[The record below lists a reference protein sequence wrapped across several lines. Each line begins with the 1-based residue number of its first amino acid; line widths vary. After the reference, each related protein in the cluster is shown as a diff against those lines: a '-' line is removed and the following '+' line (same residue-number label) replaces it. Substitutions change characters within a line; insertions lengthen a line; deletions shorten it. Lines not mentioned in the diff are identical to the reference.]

1 MSYNPTLSISGNG
14 VVGQVT
20 ATFTTGSSF
29 WSVQSQGLPGQVV
42 VGSFPNS
49 LNPHAISQQ
58 TINLVW
64 PIRGGKNLGSTGIRN
79 LTPAGIVGITAVGIP
94 IYNSRSGITVSGL
107 NSTIFNLNSVEA
119 SIQGEDLYGGG
130 PTSSGQYNY
139 RSADFITNNAWGS
152 ISGST
157 WAGGV
162 YTQAADGHS
171 KLIGWARDGYP
182 IYGPYGYQTPLDIF
196 SPVVK
201 MESGYQLN
209 LSINRPI
216 SRNLVVNG
224 AVNSSTQFNVYS
236 AAGVTVGMTLS
247 GGGLSTSTKVVSVFG
262 SRITTKTPVT
272 LSQGSIIL
280 ASYDPGVFE
289 EDWTHYYS
297 NDLVLDT
304 FNGRYCVTPEYPN
317 GTYAYFITT
326 DAANKPTYP
335 YTVGPRFFGSTIIDS
350 TDTSLLSLVPALGVL
365 QPAFSSTITEY
376 LNIVE
381 NPNTSTRFTAIVN
394 TPLSTLKFN
403 NQTIISGVPTA
414 FVPLIVGLN
423 TSTFEVT
430 SQFLTKRTYTITVER
445 VKKSGRN
452 LSSLTVLPGTLSP
465 VFDSSVTS
473 YTVTYDTPI
482 SSVDVTA
489 TPFDIES
496 TLSINGTSATPG
508 QSRTINLNYGLNTI
522 PIVVTAENL
531 TTQTYTISATRLSP
545 IAGLSSLNTNKGTVT
560 PSFTS
565 NNYLYFLNVVN
576 TVTNIS
582 VSATPVDAFAKI
594 FIEGVETATNTLSS
608 PIVLTEGNNPIGITV
623 ISSDGTVRQDYRLVV
638 RRQLSSTSTI
648 ASLSLNE
655 GILSPSFNRNVFN
668 YTATVTTNVSTLVI
682 NTTPDVTGSTIVA
695 PVMGTVVGNEI
706 FVSLDF
712 NVNNISFS
720 CISPDGSSTSTY
732 NLAVTR
738 QLSNDSRLTSLELD
752 RVVDLVP
759 NFNPTIYSYTAFVP
773 HTVTATSV
781 IAYKA
786 SIFAQTVVEGQTL
799 GNGVKSN
806 LIPLA
811 VGTSTILTTVTA
823 QDGISTSTYSVS
835 VTRSDD
841 SNVEIAGINTN
852 AGPISPQVSS
862 TVTDYT
868 LTVPNALSTLTMAVV
883 LFNGNASVTLSKT
896 GSIIEPGDLLPTTST
911 GIYNEFTIPLQSVIT
926 GPGSYDGLTNLSINV
941 RAADKVTNKLYTLN
955 VTRLPSPVSTL
966 TNLSINVPGLEPA
979 FSPELTEYYISV
991 VNTVSNVRVIASA
1004 TNILQRIIINGVETP
1019 SNTLSSQIP
1028 LGVGN
1033 NSIPVLVIAGDP
1045 AYSTGYN
1052 INVNRATQGLE
1063 TNSKLSSL
1071 TANKGTF
1078 YPAFTANRFNY
1089 NLDLDTDDSN
1099 VRIRPTSEKTQST
1112 IKINGNII
1120 SSGSFS
1126 DEINVDPG
1134 LSQINLLVTAQ
1145 DRVSTTTYNIS
1156 VFRKGKAIASLTNL
1170 ISDAGYFDTA
1180 FTPSDL
1186 SYTVQVE
1193 TIINSIRFKPY
1204 SEDPLSPISIN
1215 NLPIGHNTWSN
1226 PIPLNVGVN
1235 SISIKVYS
1243 NDFNRAG
1250 LGNKVVEYTVK
1261 VIRAIPLVTDPT
1273 KLFLTDGINL
1283 TTNFIAP
1290 DVLRIYTKVNTSI
1303 VNTGT
1308 FPNSANTWTTQLQD
1322 LEFVYPYR
1330 AGTNVRA
1337 LTDTIRPIG
1346 ENIGLTV
1353 AGIPIKSP
1361 VSNVK
1366 VIGLNSTTWT
1376 INNAVSGVIG
1386 IDQYGGAAGPQG
1398 YFYQTN
1404 KFLYG
1409 GGWDITPEWHGQNTF
1424 ENGHSRILG
1433 FAADGYPI
1441 YGPYGYSNPISSY
1454 STTTLMVSS
1463 YSVRN
1468 NADRPQGFTVTYT
1481 GNELGADKEL
1491 LSIAG
1496 VKVGMRVTG
1505 DPISSTSTVVIS
1517 AINTVTKYVTLSPN
1531 VIFSAFGYDLEVSY
1545 PLGYF
1550 IEDFYYDP
1558 DKTNKTLDK
1567 HNGRYCVTP
1576 EYPFGTYAY
1585 FSTGLLTPEYP
1596 YFIGDSFYAP
1606 LLNFDSD
1613 EKNPPKWISNAG
1625 FIVTATEGISVSR
1638 TITAVGTTPLTYK
1651 VIAGKLP
1658 SGLNLNT
1665 STGVISGTP
1674 SLVYQSETYK
1684 FIIRSQNPYG
1694 IADRQFSMDVRGDTP
1709 PAIKTP
1715 GPTLP
1720 VGPSGENYIINGQIV
1735 DFQFSASTDVLPE
1748 GKNLFFFIEEGDGQ
1762 LPPGLTLTPSGR
1774 LFGRVQDK
1782 LSLFYRSGITGE
1794 YDVEGYEL
1802 NSYEHSSIQEYG
1814 VVNKFVNKE
1823 YRFFLSVSNGIAVAK
1838 AQYQIS
1844 VKDPATFVSQAQPL
1858 GQT

>member
-64 PIRGGKNLGSTGIRN
+64 PIRGGKNLGNTGIRN

-94 IYNSRSGITVSGL
+94 IYTSRSGITVSGL

-119 SIQGEDLYGGG
+119 NIQGEDLYSGG

-280 ASYDPGVFE
+280 ASYDPGVFQ

-403 NQTIISGVPTA
+403 NQTITSGVSTA

-445 VKKSGRN
+445 VKKSGKN

-648 ASLSLNE
+648 ASLSLN
-655 GILSPSFNRNVFN
+655 
-668 YTATVTTNVSTLVI
+668 
-682 NTTPDVTGSTIVA
+682 
-695 PVMGTVVGNEI
+695 
-706 FVSLDF
+706 
-712 NVNNISFS
+712 
-720 CISPDGSSTSTY
+720 
-732 NLAVTR
+732 
-738 QLSNDSRLTSLELD
+738 
-752 RVVDLVP
+752 
-759 NFNPTIYSYTAFVP
+759 
-773 HTVTATSV
+773 
-781 IAYKA
+781 
-786 SIFAQTVVEGQTL
+786 
-799 GNGVKSN
+799 
-806 LIPLA
+806 
-811 VGTSTILTTVTA
+811 
-823 QDGISTSTYSVS
+823 
-835 VTRSDD
+835 
-841 SNVEIAGINTN
+841 AG
-852 AGPISPQVSS
+852 
-862 TVTDYT
+862 
-868 LTVPNALSTLTMAVV
+868 
-883 LFNGNASVTLSKT
+883 
-896 GSIIEPGDLLPTTST
+896 
-911 GIYNEFTIPLQSVIT
+911 
-926 GPGSYDGLTNLSINV
+926 
-941 RAADKVTNKLYTLN
+941 
-955 VTRLPSPVSTL
+955 
-966 TNLSINVPGLEPA
+966 
-979 FSPELTEYYISV
+979 
-991 VNTVSNVRVIASA
+991 
-1004 TNILQRIIINGVETP
+1004 
-1019 SNTLSSQIP
+1019 
-1028 LGVGN
+1028 
-1033 NSIPVLVIAGDP
+1033 
-1045 AYSTGYN
+1045 
-1052 INVNRATQGLE
+1052 
-1063 TNSKLSSL
+1063 
-1071 TANKGTF
+1071 
-1078 YPAFTANRFNY
+1078 
-1089 NLDLDTDDSN
+1089 
-1099 VRIRPTSEKTQST
+1099 
-1112 IKINGNII
+1112 
-1120 SSGSFS
+1120 
-1126 DEINVDPG
+1126 
-1134 LSQINLLVTAQ
+1134 
-1145 DRVSTTTYNIS
+1145 
-1156 VFRKGKAIASLTNL
+1156 
-1170 ISDAGYFDTA
+1170 
-1180 FTPSDL
+1180 
-1186 SYTVQVE
+1186 
-1193 TIINSIRFKPY
+1193 
-1204 SEDPLSPISIN
+1204 
-1215 NLPIGHNTWSN
+1215 
-1226 PIPLNVGVN
+1226 
-1235 SISIKVYS
+1235 
-1243 NDFNRAG
+1243 
-1250 LGNKVVEYTVK
+1250 
-1261 VIRAIPLVTDPT
+1261 
-1273 KLFLTDGINL
+1273 
-1283 TTNFIAP
+1283 
-1290 DVLRIYTKVNTSI
+1290 
-1303 VNTGT
+1303 
-1308 FPNSANTWTTQLQD
+1308 
-1322 LEFVYPYR
+1322 
-1330 AGTNVRA
+1330 
-1337 LTDTIRPIG
+1337 
-1346 ENIGLTV
+1346 
-1353 AGIPIKSP
+1353 
-1361 VSNVK
+1361 
-1366 VIGLNSTTWT
+1366 
-1376 INNAVSGVIG
+1376 
-1386 IDQYGGAAGPQG
+1386 
-1398 YFYQTN
+1398 
-1404 KFLYG
+1404 
-1409 GGWDITPEWHGQNTF
+1409 
-1424 ENGHSRILG
+1424 
-1433 FAADGYPI
+1433 
-1441 YGPYGYSNPISSY
+1441 
-1454 STTTLMVSS
+1454 
-1463 YSVRN
+1463 
-1468 NADRPQGFTVTYT
+1468 
-1481 GNELGADKEL
+1481 
-1491 LSIAG
+1491 
-1496 VKVGMRVTG
+1496 
-1505 DPISSTSTVVIS
+1505 
-1517 AINTVTKYVTLSPN
+1517 TLSPP
-1531 VIFSAFGYDLEVSY
+1531 F
-1545 PLGYF
+1545 
-1550 IEDFYYDP
+1550 
-1558 DKTNKTLDK
+1558 NK
-1567 HNGRYCVTP
+1567 N
-1576 EYPFGTYAY
+1576 
-1585 FSTGLLTPEYP
+1585 
-1596 YFIGDSFYAP
+1596 I
-1606 LLNFDSD
+1606 
-1613 EKNPPKWISNAG
+1613 
-1625 FIVTATEGISVSR
+1625 
-1638 TITAVGTTPLTYK
+1638 
-1651 VIAGKLP
+1651 LP
-1658 SGLNLNT
+1658 SAKSVLAKIGAR
-1665 STGVISGTP
+1665 
-1674 SLVYQSETYK
+1674 
-1684 FIIRSQNPYG
+1684 IR
-1694 IADRQFSMDVRGDTP
+1694 TH
-1709 PAIKTP
+1709 T
-1715 GPTLP
+1715 
-1720 VGPSGENYIINGQIV
+1720 
-1735 DFQFSASTDVLPE
+1735 
-1748 GKNLFFFIEEGDGQ
+1748 
-1762 LPPGLTLTPSGR
+1762 
-1774 LFGRVQDK
+1774 
-1782 LSLFYRSGITGE
+1782 
-1794 YDVEGYEL
+1794 
-1802 NSYEHSSIQEYG
+1802 HH
-1814 VVNKFVNKE
+1814 
-1823 YRFFLSVSNGIAVAK
+1823 LSVT
-1838 AQYQIS
+1838 IS
-1844 VKDPATFVSQAQPL
+1844 EKK
-1858 GQT
+1858 